1 MRNSIVLYFLVCCLV
16 SFQSLFSVDFDDIK
30 EKEGK
35 VYGSEKD
42 KRYVIDAF
50 FVEWENYPRSN
61 PTHNSFHFFW
71 VANTTSYPKYTKNYF
86 FPFYYLES
94 SKVDQRYEANHL
106 LLSHYQKEA
115 NGSYSYRLYPFV
127 WVGKIL
133 PRLVQNISV

>member
-50 FVEWENYPRSN
+50 FVEWENF
-61 PTHNSFHFFW
+61 T
-71 VANTTSYPKYTKNYF
+71 
-86 FPFYYLES
+86 PFS
-94 SKVDQRYEANHL
+94 SKHL
-106 LLSHYQKEA
+106 FMNREPSVFALS
-115 NGSYSYRLYPFV
+115 F
-127 WVGKIL
+127 
-133 PRLVQNISV
+133 